1 MKKLTL
7 FFMTLILF
15 NLSFPAGTTTF
26 TFNEEIVP
34 VTTVKSTQRIK
45 ALGNSRISYPMFIS
59 NKNPNVIKNMNKNME
74 KFISGYKSTKSKSYI
89 VSSEIKANNNLYVSV
104 LFTIEEKNAK
114 TGEKTKL
121 YDGITFNVKDGKALK
136 LKDLFI
142 SDYSDTLS
150 SQINNRFRQFGLL
163 PIDDFKAISKNQ
175 SFYMENDAFVL
186 IYNKGE
192 GTDFANGEA
201 FIPFMLSDLIG
212 ILK

>member
-7 FFMTLILF
+7 FFMTLIVF
-15 NLSFPAGTTTF
+15 NLSFAAETTTF
-26 TFNEEIVP
+26 TFDEEIVA

-45 ALGNSRISYPMFIS
+45 ALGNSRISYPMFIN

-142 SDYSDTLS
+142 SDYSDSLS
-150 SQINNRFRQFGLL
+150 LSIENRFKQFGLFQSDEFN
-163 PIDDFKAISKNQ
+163 PISKNQ
-175 SFYMENDAFVL
+175 SFYMENDAVVL

-192 GTDFANGEA
+192 ATDFADGEA
-201 FIPFMLSDLIG
+201 FIPLMLNDLTD
-212 ILK
+212 ILR

>member
-1 MKKLTL
+1 
-7 FFMTLILF
+7 MTLIVF
-15 NLSFPAGTTTF
+15 NLSFAAGTTTF
-26 TFNEEIVP
+26 AFDEEIVA

-45 ALGNSRISYPMFIS
+45 ALGNSRISYPMFIN
-59 NKNPNVIKNMNKNME
+59 NKNPSVIKNMNKNME

>member
-7 FFMTLILF
+7 FFMTLIVF
-15 NLSFPAGTTTF
+15 NLSFAAGTTTF
-26 TFNEEIVP
+26 TFDEEIVA

-45 ALGNSRISYPMFIS
+45 ALGNSRISYPMFIN

-104 LFTIEEKNAK
+104 LFTIEEKNEK

-186 IYNKGE
+186 ISNKGV

>member
-7 FFMTLILF
+7 FFMTLIVF
-15 NLSFPAGTTTF
+15 NLSFAAGTTTF
-26 TFNEEIVP
+26 AFDEEIVA

-45 ALGNSRISYPMFIS
+45 ALGNSRISYPMFIN
-59 NKNPNVIKNMNKNME
+59 NKNPSVIKNMNKNME

>member
-1 MKKLTL
+1 
-7 FFMTLILF
+7 MTLIVF
-15 NLSFPAGTTTF
+15 NLSFAAGTTTF
-26 TFNEEIVP
+26 TFDEEIVA

-45 ALGNSRISYPMFIS
+45 ALGNSRISYPMFIN